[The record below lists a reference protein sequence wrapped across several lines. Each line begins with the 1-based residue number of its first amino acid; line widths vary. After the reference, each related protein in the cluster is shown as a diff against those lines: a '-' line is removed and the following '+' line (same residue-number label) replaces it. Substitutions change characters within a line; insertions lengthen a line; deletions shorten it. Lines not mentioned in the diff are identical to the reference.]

1 MDQNEIDPV
10 RLIPWS
16 LARSIFGASKVLS
29 DLSGGNCV
37 LEPKLM
43 DRNKISLSKNGGLIF
58 TDANL
63 MKMSEKGFAYPVLS
77 SIVSYPVL
85 AFKTFRVLKKIE
97 ALYRQESP
105 NIDQVKILMRSGLEA
120 SVTYANHHHQSR
132 MLMEEEKGMII
143 FSVEEFGVIGW
154 VRRNKMGI
162 WETGSENFNQD
173 ASVYMNFKN
182 LNLALDGTLGK
193 LNHMVEPAIGNI
205 FIRGRLPLLE
215 KFGFVSRTALRE
227 IPLPR

>member
-85 AFKTFRVLKKIE
+85 ASK
-97 ALYRQESP
+97 P
-105 NIDQVKILMRSGLEA
+105 LE
-120 SVTYANHHHQSR
+120 Y
-132 MLMEEEKGMII
+132 
-143 FSVEEFGVIGW
+143 
-154 VRRNKMGI
+154 
-162 WETGSENFNQD
+162 
-173 ASVYMNFKN
+173 
-182 LNLALDGTLGK
+182 
-193 LNHMVEPAIGNI
+193 
-205 FIRGRLPLLE
+205 
-215 KFGFVSRTALRE
+215 
-227 IPLPR
+227 